1 MRTHACNVNERTET
15 ADDNEE
21 QRQPMFTFH
30 GWKYGHYF
38 DFDLVKNEKNITV
51 RCKLCVGRKILSTN
65 LGEVNLFPPLL
76 TASCLQGQRDWHF
89 ILYFYVG

>member
-1 MRTHACNVNERTET
+1 M

-38 DFDLVKNEKNITV
+38 DFQSVKNEKNITV
-51 RCKLCVGRKILSTN
+51 RCKLCLGRKIPSTAKN
-65 LGEVNLFPPLL
+65 TTSIPNQQTQHFSTSL
-76 TASCLQGQRDWHF
+76 TRASRQRK
-89 ILYFYVG
+89 YF